1 MTTDI
6 NVSFEKAMLLDLITP
21 ETLEAMRESHKD
33 NPEVVNA
40 INAHLEAKA
49 QAIAI
54 EQAIEGLMLNL
65 NSLSLPSDI
74 PPSVINIFRPRI
86 KETRKLT
93 KAEAKEVLSSN
104 PTLTEEDVSTRLIE
118 TGNTI
123 WGAWVLNKAL
133 SLPKGATIAKAS
145 TRKLAITLNS
155 RADNTITP
163 IGNFRTSKEACVH
176 LGLDT
181 KGDSARRVLEANKYI
196 IDDYDGNDY
205 LMPEV

>member
-1 MTTDI
+1 MTTEI
-6 NVSFEKAMLLDLITP
+6 NVSFEKAMLLDLITNDQ
-21 ETLEAMRESHKD
+21 LEAMRESHKD

-40 INAHLEAKA
+40 INSHLETKA
-49 QAIAI
+49 QALAI
-54 EQAIEGLMLNL
+54 EEALVNLTTTL
-65 NSLSLPSDI
+65 NSLELPSDI
-74 PPSVINIFRPRI
+74 PPSVLNIFRPRI

-104 PTLTEEDVSTRLIE
+104 PSLTEEDVSTRLIE
-118 TGNTI
+118 TGKTI

-133 SLPKGATIAKAS
+133 SLPKGVTTAKAS

-155 RADNTITP
+155 RDGTSLTS
-163 IGNFRTSKEACVH
+163 IGNFRTSKEACIH

-196 IDDYDGNDY
+196 VDDYDGNDY